1 MKKFLFSAAV
11 LVSISTYAQKVR
23 IGITSGVS
31 ISNYQIQLDGNKES
45 NKAMAGFA
53 AGIIAD
59 IPGDIPQF
67 KHFSFQPAINFV
79 QKGSKAEQPFGN
91 ATAKSKIIVNY
102 IEMPLNFLYNS
113 RGKAVNFFIGGGPAV
128 AIAISGKAKY
138 DDGTI
143 KLSEK
148 LKFGRTDDA
157 SMTRGDL
164 GANIIAGF
172 SLNNG
177 LLFSLNYNAGV
188 INLFPHEAEGAR
200 LRSNY
205 FGIKLGYMLS
215 SFKRK

>member
-1 MKKFLFSAAV
+1 M
-11 LVSISTYAQKVR
+11 
-23 IGITSGVS
+23 
-31 ISNYQIQLDGNKES
+31 DGNKES
-45 NKAMAGFA
+45 NKAMAGFT

-59 IPGDIPQF
+59 IPGDIPQY

-79 QKGSKAEQPFGN
+79 QKGTKDEQTYGN
-91 ATAKSKIIVNY
+91 GTAKSKIIVNY

-113 RGKAVNFFIGGGPAV
+113 RGKTVNFFIGGGPAV

-148 LKFGRTDDA
+148 FKFGNGDDA
-157 SMTRGDL
+157 TMTRGDL
-164 GANIIAGF
+164 GANFIAGF

-177 LLFSLNYNAGV
+177 LLLSLNYNAGL
-188 INLFPHEAEGAR
+188 INLMPHRTGDASF
-200 LRSNY
+200 RSNY

-215 SFKRK
+215 SFKRKN